1 MIWFWWILSAVLG
14 VVWLDRLIDAA
25 RGIPR
30 IADITQPQWDRHWK
44 QGSAPRVTVVVPA
57 RNEEEHVEAALRS
70 LLALDYPDYEVIAV
84 NDRST
89 DRTGEILEGIA
100 AKDASG
106 RLRVMHVRELP
117 AGWLGK
123 THAMWTAAERAT
135 GDWILFTDADVIFHR
150 DALRRAIAY
159 AEATPADHL
168 VVFPTHIFHSVG
180 ERMMVA
186 FFQTLFIFG
195 HRAWKVQDP
204 DAKDHVGIG
213 AFNLV
218 RRPVYQAIGTYSALR
233 LQVVDDM
240 KLGELV
246 KQHRYAQ
253 RTAFGPGLV
262 RVRWAHGAMGVVDNL
277 TKNVFAVMLFRW
289 YRALGAAFLLAV
301 LNLGPFL
308 GVLLAPGWARL
319 GFAVATAVIALMY
332 VGMWLH
338 AREIWPVVFF
348 LHPVSTVLYVY
359 ILLRSTFLTLW
370 RGGVVWRG
378 TKYPLHELR
387 KGMA

>member
-1 MIWFWWILSAVLG
+1 MNLFWWILGASLG
-14 VVWLDRLIDAA
+14 WVWLDRLVDTA

-30 IADITQPQWDRHWK
+30 IADITRPEWDRPLAK
-44 QGSAPRVTVVVPA
+44 GSAPRVTIVVPA
-57 RNEEEHVEAALRS
+57 RNEEEQVGTALRS
-70 LLALDYPDYEVIAV
+70 LLALDYPDYEIIAV

-100 AKDASG
+100 ASDPAG
-106 RLRVMHVRELP
+106 RLQVLHVHELP

-123 THAMWTAAERAT
+123 THAMWAAAERAT
-135 GDWILFTDADVIFHR
+135 GDWTLFTDADVIFR
-150 DALRRAIAY
+150 PDALRRAVVY
-159 AEATPADHL
+159 AEETRADHL
-168 VVFPTHIFHSVG
+168 VVFPTHIFHTVG

-195 HRAWKVQDP
+195 HRAWKVSDP
-204 DAKDHVGIG
+204 KAKDHIGIG
-213 AFNLV
+213 AFNLI
-218 RRPVYQAIGTYSALR
+218 RRRVYQAIGTYAALR
-233 LQVVDDM
+233 LHVVDDM

-246 KQHRYAQ
+246 KQHGHAQ

-262 RVRWAHGAMGVVDNL
+262 RVRWARGAMGVVDNL

-289 YRALGAAFLLAV
+289 YRAVGAAFLLAL

-308 GVLLAPGWARL
+308 GILLAPGRSKL
-319 GFAVATAVIALMY
+319 GFAVATAVIALIY
-332 VGMWLH
+332 LGMWLH
-338 AREIWPVVFF
+338 AREIWPVLFL
-348 LHPVSTVLYVY
+348 LHPLSTVLYVY

>member
-1 MIWFWWILSAVLG
+1 MTWFWWIVGAILA
-14 VVWLDRLIDAA
+14 VVWLDRLVDTA
-25 RGIPR
+25 RGIPL
-30 IADITQPQWDRHWK
+30 IADITRPEWDRQWK
-44 QGSAPRVTVVVPA
+44 GSAPRVTIVVPA
-57 RNEEEHVEAALRS
+57 RNEEEHLEAALRS
-70 LLALDYPDYEVIAV
+70 LLALDYPDYEIIAV

-89 DRTGEILEGIA
+89 DRTGEILDSIV

-106 RLRVMHVRELP
+106 RFQVMHVRELP

-123 THAMWTAAERAT
+123 THAMWIAAERAT
-135 GDWILFTDADVIFHR
+135 GEWILFTDADVIFHPE
-150 DALRRAIAY
+150 ALRRAIAY
-159 AEATPADHL
+159 AEDTRAEHL
-168 VVFPTHIFHSVG
+168 VLFPTHIFHSVG

-195 HRAWKVQDP
+195 HRAWKVSDP
-204 DAKDHVGIG
+204 DCKDHIGIG

-218 RRPVYQAIGTYSALR
+218 RRRVYQAIGTYAALR

-240 KLGELV
+240 KLGEVV
-246 KQHRYAQ
+246 KQHRYTQ

-262 RVRWAHGAMGVVDNL
+262 RVRWARGAMGVVDNL

-289 YRALGAAFLLAV
+289 YRALGAAFLLAL

-308 GVLLAPGWARL
+308 GVLFALGWAKL
-319 GFAVATAVIALMY
+319 GFVAATAVIALMY

-338 AREIWPVVFF
+338 AREIWPVLFF

>member
-1 MIWFWWILSAVLG
+1 MNLFWWILGAILG
-14 VVWLDRLIDAA
+14 IVWLHRLIDTA

-30 IADITQPQWDRHWK
+30 IADITQPQWDREWRP
-44 QGSAPRVTVVVPA
+44 GSAPRVTIVVPA
-57 RNEEEHVEAALRS
+57 RNEEEHLEAALRS
-70 LLALDYPDYEVIAV
+70 LLALDYPDCEIIAV

-89 DRTGEILEGIA
+89 DRTGEILDGIA

-123 THAMWTAAERAT
+123 THAMWAAAERAT
-135 GDWILFTDADVIFHR
+135 GDWILFTDADVIFQP
-150 DALRRAIAY
+150 DALRHAITY
-159 AEATPADHL
+159 AEDARADHL
-168 VVFPTHIFHSVG
+168 VVFPTHIFHTVG

-186 FFQTLFIFG
+186 FFQILFVFG
-195 HRAWKVQDP
+195 HRAWKVPDP
-204 DAKDHVGIG
+204 EAKDHIGIG

-218 RRPVYQAIGTYSALR
+218 RRPVYQAIGTYAALR
-233 LQVVDDM
+233 MQVVDDM
-240 KLGELV
+240 KLGELI

-253 RTAFGPGLV
+253 RTASGPGLV
-262 RVRWAHGAMGVVDNL
+262 RVRWARGAMGVVDNL

-289 YRALGAAFLLAV
+289 YRALGAAFLLAL
-301 LNLGPFL
+301 LNLGPFV
-308 GVLLAPGWARL
+308 GLLFAPGWTRI
-319 GFAVATAVIALMY
+319 GYAVATAVIALMY

-370 RGGVVWRG
+370 RGGVLWRG
-378 TKYPLHELR
+378 TMYPLHELR